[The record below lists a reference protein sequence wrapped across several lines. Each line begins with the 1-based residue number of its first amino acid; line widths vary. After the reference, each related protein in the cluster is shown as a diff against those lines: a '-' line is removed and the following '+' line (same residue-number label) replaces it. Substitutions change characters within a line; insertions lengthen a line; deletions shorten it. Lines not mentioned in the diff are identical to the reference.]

1 MSLIT
6 AINKLDYIIC
16 CNFHFKPC
24 SFLSKFLAPYLN
36 WQISVSMAFFDNFA
50 GIEFLI
56 NALKGMQMLSGSISI
71 THASNEPLACIEL
84 VTELFQLWFWDISLT
99 FFSGEVWFD
108 LCHLEIVVLEIS
120 PLRPSWPYLQTNL
133 SKRGSILSMG
143 LKTFMTKL
151 WSTSTLWRSFRN
163 SFTHLLTIGNMVQLL
178 VVLPFWLQ
186 RILFPTDKI
195 VEAVN

>member
-99 FFSGEVWFD
+99 FFSGEVLFVSFGNCSFGD
-108 LCHLEIVVLEIS
+108 F
-120 PLRPSWPYLQTNL
+120 PSKAKLTL
-133 SKRGSILSMG
+133 SSN
-143 LKTFMTKL
+143 KL
-151 WSTSTLWRSFRN
+151 IKEGFSFKYG
-163 SFTHLLTIGNMVQLL
+163 IED
-178 VVLPFWLQ
+178 
-186 RILFPTDKI
+186 I
-195 VEAVN
+195 